1 MGTTMERQTHTVI
14 ATYSD
19 VVTSIAGAASTPG
32 LLRNLTGY
40 TMDVVKGGASAPD
53 NALQGVKL
61 LPFGAE
67 YCDSDHIWVRC
78 ANGGSV
84 TFEAVS

>member
-1 MGTTMERQTHTVI
+1 MGTTMERQVHEVEAGYT
-14 ATYSD
+14 D

-40 TMDVVKGGASAPD
+40 TLDVVKGGASAPS
-53 NALQGVKL
+53 NSLPGVKL